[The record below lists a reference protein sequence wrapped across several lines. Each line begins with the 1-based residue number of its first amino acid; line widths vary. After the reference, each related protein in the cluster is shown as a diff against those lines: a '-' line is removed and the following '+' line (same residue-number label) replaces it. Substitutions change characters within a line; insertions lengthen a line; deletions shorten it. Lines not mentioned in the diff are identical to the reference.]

1 MIGCKKKLCH
11 YTLESKDQE
20 KTITTRERRNN
31 ERESEKKSLKNT
43 NLIG

>member
-1 MIGCKKKLCH
+1 MIGWKKKLCH
-11 YTLESKDQE
+11 YTLESKDHE
-20 KTITTRERRNN
+20 KTVTTSDRRNN